1 MELRK
6 GLVMVAWLK
15 QRAGFVL
22 VVGGGLS
29 LLGVGLMVGMIATLA
44 TLGSD
49 SRSTLSELPLYAT
62 ATDTGSSMSMATGP
76 IDDEVEGVFFL
87 DFLTG
92 ELAGVVVASRKPN
105 MINGIF
111 KTNVIKDLG
120 VEADKKPDYLM
131 TTGAATFVGQSGQQQ
146 PGRCVVYVLDQNTG
160 NFAGYGF
167 TWNKTFASSLRQ
179 QTGAFIKLIS
189 ANARAQ
195 KVQE

>member
-1 MELRK
+1 MVTWLQRRA
-6 GLVMVAWLK
+6 GLV
-15 QRAGFVL
+15 L
-22 VVGGGLS
+22 VIGAALS
-29 LLGVGLMVGMIATLA
+29 LLGVGLMAGMVATLA
-44 TLGSD
+44 TGSAPQIAVG
-49 SRSTLSELPLYAT
+49 ELPLYAS
-62 ATDTGSSMSMATGP
+62 ATDTGSSMSMATGA
-76 IDDEVEGVFFL
+76 IDDEMEGVFFL

-92 ELAGVVVASRKPN
+92 ELAAVVIASRKPN
-105 MINGIF
+105 MINGVF
-111 KTNVIKDLG
+111 KANVIKDLG

-131 TTGAATFVGQSGQQQ
+131 VTGTSMFIGQSGQQQ

-179 QTGAFIKLIS
+179 QSGALVKLIA

>member
-1 MELRK
+1 
-6 GLVMVAWLK
+6 MVAWLE
-15 QRAGFVL
+15 QRAKWVL
-22 VVGGGLS
+22 LVGSGLS
-29 LLGVGLMVGMIATLA
+29 LLGVGLMVGMFATLA
-44 TLGSD
+44 TTHDAASVA
-49 SRSTLSELPLYAT
+49 LSELPLFAS

-76 IDDEVEGVFFL
+76 IDDEMEGVFFL

-92 ELAGVVVASRKPN
+92 ELACMVLASRKPN
-105 MINGIF
+105 MVNGLF
-111 KTNVIKDLG
+111 KTNVIRDLG
-120 VEADKKPDYLM
+120 VEVDKKPNYLM
-131 TTGAATFVGQSGQQQ
+131 TTGAANFIGQTGQQQ

-179 QTGAFIKLIS
+179 QSAPFIKLIS

>member
-1 MELRK
+1 
-6 GLVMVAWLK
+6 
-15 QRAGFVL
+15 
-22 VVGGGLS
+22 
-29 LLGVGLMVGMIATLA
+29 
-44 TLGSD
+44 
-49 SRSTLSELPLYAT
+49 
-62 ATDTGSSMSMATGP
+62 MSMATGA
-76 IDDEVEGVFFL
+76 IDDEMEGVFFL

-92 ELAGVVVASRKPN
+92 ELACVVIASRKPN
-105 MINGIF
+105 MINGVF

-131 TTGAATFVGQSGQQQ
+131 VTGAATFVGQTGQQQ

-167 TWNKTFASSLRQ
+167 TWNKTFASSLRAQ
-179 QTGAFIKLIS
+179 SGALLKLIA